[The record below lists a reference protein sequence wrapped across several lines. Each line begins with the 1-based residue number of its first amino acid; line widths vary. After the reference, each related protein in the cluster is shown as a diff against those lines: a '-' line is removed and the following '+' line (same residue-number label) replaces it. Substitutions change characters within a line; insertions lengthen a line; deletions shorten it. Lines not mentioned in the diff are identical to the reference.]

1 MAKKRVSKHDDL
13 LDAAKQAA
21 DALHADTS
29 VPLSETLMS
38 LRDLGGHVD
47 MLIDAVEHS
56 NPAGDDDDYST
67 E

>member
-1 MAKKRVSKHDDL
+1 MSKHADL
-13 LDAAKQAA
+13 LDAAKQAT

-38 LRDLGGHVD
+38 LRDLGGNVD
-47 MLIDAVEHS
+47 ILIDAVEHS